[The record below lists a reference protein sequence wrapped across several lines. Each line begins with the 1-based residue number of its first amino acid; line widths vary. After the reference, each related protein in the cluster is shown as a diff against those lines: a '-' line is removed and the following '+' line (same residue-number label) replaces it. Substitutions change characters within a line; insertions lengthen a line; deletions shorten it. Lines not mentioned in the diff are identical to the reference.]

1 MRSLSDEAKVFARM
15 SIFGI
20 VVGGAYWFLTYEVAG
35 TVLLLGFGLAAG
47 LATVANFVRS
57 RRAAGDAAAA
67 GDDVAG
73 GESVPGEAAGV
84 EAAEPFPE
92 PGWAPLIISLGV
104 GGLALGAAFG
114 PWLTIAG
121 LLVAIAGGASWLSA
135 AIREARSAHGSR
147 PPDPDGG

>member
-1 MRSLSDEAKVFARM
+1 MRSLSDEARVFGRM

-20 VVGGAYWFLTYEVAG
+20 LVGGTYWFLTYEVAG

-57 RRAAGDAAAA
+57 RRAAGDATVA
-67 GDDVAG
+67 GDEVAG
-73 GESVPGEAAGV
+73 AES
-84 EAAEPFPE
+84 AETIPE